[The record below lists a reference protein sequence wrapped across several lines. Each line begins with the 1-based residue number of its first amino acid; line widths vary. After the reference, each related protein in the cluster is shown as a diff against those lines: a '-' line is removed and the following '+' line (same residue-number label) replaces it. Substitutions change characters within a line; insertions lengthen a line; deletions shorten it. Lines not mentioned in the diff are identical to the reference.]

1 MFAVNLRDLLN
12 DCGTGSHLSLPR
24 IAHVLT
30 AISGSVVGA
39 LQG

>member
-1 MFAVNLRDLLN
+1 MFAVNLRDVLN
-12 DCGTGSHLSLPR
+12 DCGTGNYLSYAS

-30 AISGSVVGA
+30 AISGAMVRA

>member
-1 MFAVNLRDLLN
+1 MFGVNFRDLLN
-12 DCGTGSHLSLPR
+12 DCGTGSHLSHAR

-30 AISGSVVGA
+30 AISGTVVGA

>member
-1 MFAVNLRDLLN
+1 MFAVNLKELLN
-12 DCGTGSHLSLPR
+12 DCGTGSQLSHAR

-30 AISGSVVGA
+30 AISGAVVGT